1 MVNSQWK
8 NSVSKLCV
16 LVVVTLVCQVL
27 AYADRDDGR
36 TDRNNKDEHGWVDH
50 DGDCQRDRNPPVVPE
65 ANPGWVLIPF
75 FGAVLLFSARRYL
88 RAKA

>member
-1 MVNSQWK
+1 MVYSQFK

-16 LVVVTLVCQVL
+16 LVAAISMCQVL
-27 AYADRDDGR
+27 AYADRDGGR
-36 TDRNNKDEHGWVDH
+36 GDRDSAKHGWIDRDRDRGDRNSHV
-50 DGDCQRDRNPPVVPE
+50 PVVPE

-75 FGAVLLFSARRYL
+75 FGAVLLYSARQYF